1 MAVQSTK
8 LNMRE
13 ENTMNEITNATVKA
27 PASFTFKNKKLN
39 EISLKIAKIGDDM
52 GKKNMELAK
61 LLGAVKKDELFKED
75 GFKSVAE
82 YADSTFGIQKSLAYQ
97 LAKVGER
104 FYLSDSATAKTVSAM
119 LPPSNLAELVNM
131 KDEEIQKALDEK
143 EITPA
148 TTQKTLRSVASG
160 VKHTKPKTLEDYT
173 VDAEIIHFGTVDRI
187 HWDKTQLP
195 VALDEIPQRISI
207 SAYDIEKQFIREG
220 KYEGAYHKGV
230 KVILCEEG
238 ELVRLTYGIVSK
250 PKKDEPKKPK
260 FTRAQLLK
268 MLAEM
273 PEDEGE

>member
-1 MAVQSTK
+1 
-8 LNMRE
+8 
-13 ENTMNEITNATVKA
+13 MNELTNATVKA

-39 EISLKIAKIGDDM
+39 EISIRIAKIGDDM

-61 LLGAVKKDELFKED
+61 LLGTVKRDELFKDD

-82 YADSTFGIQKSLAYQ
+82 YADNTFGIQKSLAYQ

-104 FYLSDSATAKTVSAM
+104 FYLSDNATAKTVSAM

-131 KDEEIQKALDEK
+131 KDEDIQKAIDEK

-148 TTQKTLRSVASG
+148 TTQKTLRSVAAG
-160 VKHTKPKTLEDYT
+160 VKHTKPKVLEEYSVVAKIVHT
-173 VDAEIIHFGTVDRI
+173 GVVDMKAWDRI
-187 HWDKTQLP
+187 TLQAVMDELAKTNAIQD
-195 VALDEIPQRISI
+195 A
-207 SAYDIEKQFIREG
+207 IEKQFIREG
-220 KYEGAYHKGV
+220 KYEGEYHKGV
-230 KVILCEEG
+230 KILYIPDDVVI
-238 ELVRLTYGIVSK
+238 VITYGIVEPAKK
-250 PKKDEPKKPK
+250 PESKKPK

>member
-1 MAVQSTK
+1 
-8 LNMRE
+8 
-13 ENTMNEITNATVKA
+13 MNEITNATVKA

-39 EISLKIAKIGDDM
+39 EISIRIAKIGDDM

-61 LLGAVKKDELFKED
+61 LLGTVKRDELFKDD

-104 FYLSDSATAKTVSAM
+104 FYLSENATAKTVSGM

-131 KDEEIQKALDEK
+131 KDEDIQKAIDAK
-143 EITPA
+143 EITPS
-148 TTQKTLRSVASG
+148 TTQKTLRSVAAG
-160 VKHTKPKTLEDYT
+160 VKHNKPKVLDDYT
-173 VDAEIIHFGTVDRI
+173 VDAQIIRAGTVDTL
-187 HWDKTQLP
+187 HLDKATLP
-195 VALDEIPQRISI
+195 DAVEEIAKRVKLGE
-207 SAYDIEKQFIREG
+207 YIEKQFIREG
-220 KYEGAYHKGV
+220 KYDGAYHKGV
-230 KVILCEEG
+230 KVILCEDG

-250 PKKDEPKKPK
+250 PKKADDKKPK

-273 PEDEGE
+273 PEEEGE

>member
-1 MAVQSTK
+1 
-8 LNMRE
+8 
-13 ENTMNEITNATVKA
+13 MNEITNATVKA

-39 EISLKIAKIGDDM
+39 EISIRIAKIGDDM

-61 LLGAVKKDELFKED
+61 LLGTVKRDELFKDD

-82 YADSTFGIQKSLAYQ
+82 YADMTFGIQKSLAYQ

-104 FYLSDSATAKTVSAM
+104 FYLSDSSTAKTVAGM

-131 KDEEIQKALDEK
+131 KDEEIQKAIEAK
-143 EITPA
+143 EITPN
-148 TTQKTLRSVASG
+148 TTQKTLRSVAAG
-160 VKHTKPKTLEDYT
+160 VKHAKPKILEAYT
-173 VDAEIIHFGTVDRI
+173 VDVEIIRAAGIDRL
-187 HWDKTQLP
+187 HLDKSNLP
-195 VALDEIPQRISI
+195 DALDEIAKRVKLGEF
-207 SAYDIEKQFIREG
+207 IEKQFIREG

-230 KVILCEEG
+230 KVILCEDG
-238 ELVRLTYGIVSK
+238 ELVRLTYGISN
-250 PKKDEPKKPK
+250 PIKKTEAKKPK

>member
-1 MAVQSTK
+1 
-8 LNMRE
+8 
-13 ENTMNEITNATVKA
+13 MNEITNATVKA

-39 EISLKIAKIGDDM
+39 EISIRIAKIGDDM

-61 LLGAVKKDELFKED
+61 LLGTVKRDELFKDD

-104 FYLSDSATAKTVSAM
+104 FYLSDNATAKTVSGM

-131 KDEEIQKALDEK
+131 KDEDIQKAIDAK
-143 EITPA
+143 EITPT
-148 TTQKTLRSVASG
+148 TTQKTLRSVAAG
-160 VKHTKPKTLEDYT
+160 VKHAKPKILEAYA
-173 VDAEIIHFGTVDRI
+173 VDAEIIRSSGIDRL
-187 HWDKTQLP
+187 HLEKSNLP
-195 VALDEIPQRISI
+195 DALDEIAKRVKLGEF
-207 SAYDIEKQFIREG
+207 IEKQFIREG
-220 KYEGAYHKGV
+220 KYDGAYHKGV
-230 KVILCEEG
+230 KVILCEDG
-238 ELVRLTYGIVSK
+238 ELVRLTYGIANPV
-250 PKKDEPKKPK
+250 KKTDAKKPK

>member
-1 MAVQSTK
+1 
-8 LNMRE
+8 
-13 ENTMNEITNATVKA
+13 MNELTNATVKA

-39 EISLKIAKIGDDM
+39 EISLRIAKIGDDM

-61 LLGAVKKDELFKED
+61 LLGTVKRDELFKDD

-104 FYLSDSATAKTVSAM
+104 FYLSDNVTAKTVSGM

-131 KDEEIQKALDEK
+131 KDEDIQKAIDAK
-143 EITPA
+143 EITPT
-148 TTQKTLRSVASG
+148 TTQKTLRSVAAG
-160 VKHTKPKTLEDYT
+160 VKHAKPKVLEAYA
-173 VDAEIIHFGTVDRI
+173 VDAEIIRSSGIDRL
-187 HWDKTQLP
+187 HLEKSNLP
-195 VALDEIPQRISI
+195 DALDEISKRVKLGEF
-207 SAYDIEKQFIREG
+207 IEKQFIREG
-220 KYEGAYHKGV
+220 KYDGAYHKGV
-230 KVILCEEG
+230 KVILCEGG
-238 ELVRLTYGIVSK
+238 ELVRLTYGIANPV
-250 PKKDEPKKPK
+250 KKTDAKKPK

>member
-1 MAVQSTK
+1 
-8 LNMRE
+8 
-13 ENTMNEITNATVKA
+13 MNEITNATVKA

-39 EISLKIAKIGDDM
+39 EISIRIAKIGDDM

-61 LLGAVKKDELFKED
+61 LLGTVKRDELFKDD

-104 FYLSDSATAKTVSAM
+104 FYLSDNATAKTVSGM

-131 KDEEIQKALDEK
+131 KDEDIQKAIDAK
-143 EITPA
+143 EITPS
-148 TTQKTLRSVASG
+148 TTQKTLRSVAAG
-160 VKHTKPKTLEDYT
+160 VKHTKPKVLEAYT
-173 VDAEIIHFGTVDRI
+173 IDVQIIRAGTVDTL
-187 HWDKTQLP
+187 HMDKATLP
-195 VALDEIPQRISI
+195 DAIDEI
-207 SAYDIEKQFIREG
+207 AKKVKLGEFIEKQFIREG

-230 KVILCEEG
+230 KVILCEDG
-238 ELVRLTYGIVSK
+238 ELIRFTYGIVSK
-250 PKKDEPKKPK
+250 PKKDNDKKPK

>member
-1 MAVQSTK
+1 
-8 LNMRE
+8 
-13 ENTMNEITNATVKA
+13 MNELTNATVKA

-39 EISLKIAKIGDDM
+39 EISIRIAKIGDDM

-61 LLGAVKKDELFKED
+61 LLGTVKRDELFKDD

-82 YADSTFGIQKSLAYQ
+82 YADNTFGIQKSLAYQ

-104 FYLSDSATAKTVSAM
+104 FYLSDNATAKTVAAM

-131 KDEEIQKALDEK
+131 KDEDIQKAIDAK
-143 EITPA
+143 EITPS
-148 TTQKTLRSVASG
+148 TTQKTLRSVAAG
-160 VKHTKPKTLEDYT
+160 VKHSKPKVLEDYT
-173 VDAEIIHFGTVDRI
+173 VDAEIIHVNTVDRI
-187 HWDKTQLP
+187 HWDKTQIP
-195 VALDEIPQRISI
+195 NALEEIHERISI

-220 KYEGAYHKGV
+220 KYDGAYHKGV
-230 KVILCEEG
+230 VVILCKEG
-238 ELVRLTYGIVSK
+238 ELVRLTYGIANPDKKSK
-250 PKKDEPKKPK
+250 PKEHK